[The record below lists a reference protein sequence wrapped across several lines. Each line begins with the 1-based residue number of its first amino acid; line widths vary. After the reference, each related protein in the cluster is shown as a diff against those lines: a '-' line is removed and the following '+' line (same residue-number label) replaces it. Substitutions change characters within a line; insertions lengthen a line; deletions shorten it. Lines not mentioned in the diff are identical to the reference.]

1 MADVIP
7 IVKPSKRSFTDLH
20 ATVDVYCQRASR

>member
-7 IVKPSKRSFTDLH
+7 IVKTFKRNFTDLH
-20 ATVDVYCQRASR
+20 ATVDAYCQRASR